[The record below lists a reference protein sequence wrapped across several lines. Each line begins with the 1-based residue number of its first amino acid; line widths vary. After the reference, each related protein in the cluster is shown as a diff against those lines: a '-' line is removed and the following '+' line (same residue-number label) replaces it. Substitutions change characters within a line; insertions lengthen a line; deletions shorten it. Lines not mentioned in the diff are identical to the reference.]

1 MSEDG
6 SKISRRLK
14 KTCELLLGGAKQQV
28 AGYRSRFDS
37 LSGIYD
43 EFLSEYIIQYTSG
56 KADPSF
62 VDRFFGKRDL
72 KFAGIDGTI
81 CKYDVF
87 DLIIFFAGA
96 YSSHGVARID
106 DYGNIRLEY
115 EEQFLERGVG
125 LSSVL
130 PIYINE
136 VPLVDQTIL
145 ARAEDGSIDHT
156 VAHTDSWIIDNS
168 AFADYM
174 MTLAEFYLAYR
185 LISAEDPVDIM
196 LMDRVCSSEISSS
209 YAETSD
215 FRIDVEK
222 ECGLVGQKVNGRP
235 FTATEW
241 IYARRLFGNMGLGT
255 PPARGEYLLPRL
267 MAELINEK
275 SGLTREELA
284 MRLGIDSDPRRE
296 RLDKELETAIRGK
309 GASKGI
315 LVRKGKHFSMRPE
328 YRDIKKRLETLV
340 VETCERLFSED
351 SSITYDERFKVGK
364 RWLTTNDLSFL
375 ALASLYLTIEKC
387 WQKRTLL
394 VGIAKDT
401 SARDLKRQVIPV
413 LNHLG
418 ISSKGFKGEQGD
430 TPDTDRM
437 ILQWVSL
444 QERESLKTPW
454 ATIEYDTAF
463 KTIIPH
469 FEKLPGLLS
478 GARRNQISLEKT
490 FVKAYFQLC
499 EAKSDPRLR
508 SNVLLYD
515 RLVYPEFDDMD
526 ENLLQLKHDYGSGPE
541 FPEPIEAVF
550 YYGVDN
556 PIQSFTIALFK
567 AMTSASIPEL
577 FGHLNPLFIADKV
590 AKYNYTHFK
599 NMVESAGS
607 WLINQPE
614 LREFLF
620 YLSTFRERRSDVE
633 RSRRSA

>member
-1 MSEDG
+1 LSEEG
-6 SKISRRLK
+6 SRITRRIK
-14 KTCELLLGGAKQQV
+14 KTGELLLGGAKQQV
-28 AGYRSRFDS
+28 TGYRNRFDS
-37 LSGIYD
+37 LKGIYD
-43 EFLSEYIIQYTSG
+43 EFLSGFINQYGDG
-56 KADPSF
+56 KADASF
-62 VDRFFGKRDL
+62 VDRFFGKREL
-72 KFAGIDGTI
+72 TFAGIDGTI

-87 DLIIFFAGA
+87 DLVIFFAGA

-106 DYGNIRLEY
+106 DSGKIELEY
-115 EEQFLERGVG
+115 EEQFLERGIG

-145 ARAEDGSIDHT
+145 ARAEDGSVDHT
-156 VAHTDSWIIDNS
+156 VAHSDSWIIDNS

-174 MTLAEFYLAYR
+174 MTLSEFYLGYR
-185 LISAEDPVDIM
+185 LVSGEDSVDIL

-222 ECGLVGQKVNGRP
+222 ECGLIGQDVNGRP

-241 IYARRLFGNMGLGT
+241 VYARRLFGNMRLGT

-275 SGLTREELA
+275 SGLTREELTT
-284 MRLGIDSDPRRE
+284 RLGLDSEPRRE
-296 RLDKELETAIRGK
+296 RLDKELESAIRGK
-309 GASKGI
+309 GVSKGI
-315 LVRKGKHFSMRPE
+315 LVRKGKHFSVKPE
-328 YRDIKKRLETLV
+328 YRNIRSRIETLV

-351 SSITYDERFKVGK
+351 SSISYDERFKVGK
-364 RWLTTNDLSFL
+364 RWLTT
-375 ALASLYLTIEKC
+375 T
-387 WQKRTLL
+387 
-394 VGIAKDT
+394 
-401 SARDLKRQVIPV
+401 RDLKRQVIPV
-413 LNHLG
+413 LNHLEKTD
-418 ISSKGFKGEQGD
+418 KGFKGEQGD

-444 QERESLKTPW
+444 HEREKLKTPW

-463 KTIIPH
+463 KTIVPH
-469 FEKLPGLLS
+469 FERLPGLVS

-499 EAKSDPRLR
+499 EAKSDPKLR

-515 RLVYPEFDDMD
+515 RLVYPEFDTD
-526 ENLLQLKHDYGSGPE
+526 EHLLELNHDYGSRPE

-550 YYGVDN
+550 YYGMNN

-577 FGHLNPLFIADKV
+577 FGHLKPLFIADKV
-590 AKYNYTHFK
+590 AKYNFTHFK

-607 WLINQPE
+607 WLINRPE

-633 RSRRSA
+633 QSRRGT

>member
-1 MSEDG
+1 LSEEG
-6 SKISRRLK
+6 SRITRRLK
-14 KTCELLLGGAKQQV
+14 KTGELLLGGAKQQV
-28 AGYRSRFDS
+28 TGYRSRFES
-37 LSGIYD
+37 LRGIYD
-43 EFLSEYIIQYTSG
+43 EFLSDYISQYVDS

-62 VDRFFGKRDL
+62 VDRFFGKRNL
-72 KFAGIDGTI
+72 TFAGIDGTI

-106 DYGNIRLEY
+106 DSGKIELEY
-115 EEQFLERGVG
+115 EERFLERGIG

-145 ARAEDGSIDHT
+145 SRAEDGSVDHT
-156 VAHTDSWIIDNS
+156 VAHSDSWIIDNS

-174 MTLAEFYLAYR
+174 MTLSEFYLAYR
-185 LISAEDPVDIM
+185 LVSGENPVDIL
-196 LMDRVCSSEISSS
+196 LMDRVGSSEISSS

-222 ECGLVGQKVNGRP
+222 ECGLIGQEVNGRP

-241 IYARRLFGNMGLGT
+241 VYARRLLGNIQLGT

-267 MAELINEK
+267 ITELINEK

-284 MRLGIDSDPRRE
+284 TRLGIDSEPRRE
-296 RLDKELETAIRGK
+296 RLDKELESAIRGK

-315 LVRKGKHFSMRPE
+315 LVRKGKHFSIKPE
-328 YRDIKKRLETLV
+328 YRDIRTRVETLV

-351 SSITYDERFKVGK
+351 SSISYDERFKVGK

-387 WQKRTLL
+387 WKNRTLL
-394 VGIAKDT
+394 VGVAKDT

-418 ISSKGFKGEQGD
+418 ESDKGFKGEQGD

-444 QERESLKTPW
+444 QERERLKTPW
-454 ATIEYDTAF
+454 ATIEYDTTF
-463 KTIIPH
+463 KTIVPH
-469 FEKLPGLLS
+469 FERLPGLVS

-515 RLVYPEFDDMD
+515 RLVYPEFDNSD
-526 ENLLQLKHDYGSGPE
+526 EYLLELKHDYESRPE

-550 YYGVDN
+550 YFGVDN
-556 PIQSFTIALFK
+556 PIQTFTIALFK

-577 FGHLNPLFIADKV
+577 FGHLKPLFIADKV

-599 NMVESAGS
+599 NMVESAGI
-607 WLINQPE
+607 WLINRPE

-620 YLSTFRERRSDVE
+620 YLSTFRERRSEVE
-633 RSRRSA
+633 QSRRST